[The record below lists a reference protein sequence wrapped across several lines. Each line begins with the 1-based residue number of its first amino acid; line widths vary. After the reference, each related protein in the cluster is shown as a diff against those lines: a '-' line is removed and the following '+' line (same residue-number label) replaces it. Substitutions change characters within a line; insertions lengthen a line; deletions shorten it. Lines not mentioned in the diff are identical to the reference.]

1 MTIIIDDAGGGDLLL
16 GVVIGAYRPNPRNF
30 TYDMIEVHYFQA
42 PQFAR
47 KAYLPQASRIV
58 FALLHRLQRHADEA
72 IQICRS
78 YLFDQAVD
86 ALTHTYGADHI
97 SRVIVEGEA
106 QRLIETA
113 YLDELR
119 NLGYEPIKQRET
131 RRAKSFFHMLHW
143 LKNHPDKLKYAKTGW
158 PRLARYPEFRALMR

>member
-1 MTIIIDDAGGGDLLL
+1 M
-16 GVVIGAYRPNPRNF
+16 IGAYRPDPPDF
-30 TYDMIEVHYFQA
+30 TYDVIEVQYFQP

-47 KAYLPQASRIV
+47 KAYLQQASRIV
-58 FALLHRLQRHADEA
+58 FTLLHRLHRHADEA

-78 YLFDQAVD
+78 YLFDQAVED
-86 ALTHTYGADHI
+86 LIHTYGADHI

-106 QRLIETA
+106 QRLTETA

-119 NLGYEPIKQRET
+119 NLGYEALKHRET

-158 PRLARYPEFRALMR
+158 PRLTRYPEFRALMR

>member
-1 MTIIIDDAGGGDLLL
+1 MTIIIDDAGSGDLLL
-16 GVVIGAYRPNPRNF
+16 GVVIGAYRPDPLDF
-30 TYDMIEVHYFQA
+30 TYDMIEVHYFQP

-47 KAYLPQASRIV
+47 KAYLQQASRIV
-58 FALLHRLQRHADEA
+58 FALLRRLQRQADEA

-86 ALTHTYGADHI
+86 DMIHTYGADHVH
-97 SRVIVEGEA
+97 RVIVEGEA
-106 QRLIETA
+106 QRLTETA

-119 NLGYEPIKQRET
+119 NLGYHPLTHRET

-143 LKNHPDKLKYAKTGW
+143 LKTHPDKLKYAKTGW
-158 PRLARYPEFRALMR
+158 PRLTRYPEFRALLR